1 MYLEK
6 GAIEYKFQIEI
17 NNSIETKSY
26 FSYNIQ
32 INVQDLSKAF
42 DVEIESIKFMY
53 NGHEA

>member
-6 GAIEYKFQIEI
+6 GEIEYKFQIEI

-32 INVQDLSKAF
+32 INF
-42 DVEIESIKFMY
+42 
-53 NGHEA
+53 